1 MPMTDNYT
9 YFYILNSTSAEKTEE
24 ILIDFKALDEFDRL
38 LQELPEF
45 SPEDSVLE
53 KIYKFI

>member
-1 MPMTDNYT
+1 MTDNYT
-9 YFYILNSTSAEKTEE
+9 FFYILNSITATKTEE

-38 LQELPEF
+38 LDELPEF

-53 KIYKFI
+53 KIYSFI